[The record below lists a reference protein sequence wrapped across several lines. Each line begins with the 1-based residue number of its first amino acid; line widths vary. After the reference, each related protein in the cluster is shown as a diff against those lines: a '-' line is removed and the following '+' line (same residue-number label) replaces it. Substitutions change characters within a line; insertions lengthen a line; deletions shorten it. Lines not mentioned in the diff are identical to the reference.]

1 MSQLGTPIIQLHAHV
16 GTLASGGVASILA
29 GYLDTTLHGALRFK
43 RALFSASAAHTAAAA
58 SADGTTYAIKYGT
71 TTLIT
76 YLNSAASQDTTKQSF
91 GDLVAGRSTIPS
103 TTHTL
108 TVTAAGTKISTSGD
122 IWVDVAN
129 LDADGSGTTGAHV
142 ILEFEPVA

>member
-1 MSQLGTPIIQLHAHV
+1 MAQVGTPIIQLYAHV
-16 GTLASGGVASILA
+16 GTLASGGTAAIFA
-29 GYLDTTLHGALRFK
+29 GYLDTALHGALRFK

-76 YLNSAASQDTTKQSF
+76 YLNSVASADTTKQSF

-103 TTHTL
+103 TTHALTL
-108 TVTAAGTKISTSGD
+108 AAAGTRIATSGD
-122 IWVDVAN
+122 IWLDVAN